1 MTALTHLF
9 QPIKI
14 GSLELPNRIVMAPM
28 TVDYAN
34 DDETPSE
41 RHIAYYAERAKGG
54 VGLITM
60 EVCTVDAE
68 HRYQAH
74 SLGLYADH
82 LIEPHKK
89 IGGCRTRARRK
100 NISANFTHR
109 TRVAVDFLS
118 RHSRCWPFGSA
129 HTHHH
134 ASVS

>member
-41 RHIAYYAERAKGG
+41 RHVAYYAERAKGG

-89 IGGCRTRARRK
+89 LVDAVHAHGAKIFPQ
-100 NISANFTHR
+100 ISHTGPES
-109 TRVAVDFLS
+109 LS
-118 RHSRCWPFGSA
+118 IFYRGIP
-129 HTHHH
+129 
-134 ASVS
+134 

>member
-28 TVDYAN
+28 MTVDYAS

-41 RHIAYYAERAKGG
+41 RHVACHAERAKGG

-68 HRYQAH
+68 HRYQAQ
-74 SLGLYADH
+74 LAGFV
-82 LIEPHKK
+82 
-89 IGGCRTRARRK
+89 CR
-100 NISANFTHR
+100 SS
-109 TRVAVDFLS
+109 D
-118 RHSRCWPFGSA
+118 
-129 HTHHH
+129 
-134 ASVS
+134 